1 MRRLSRMRP
10 LPFTWINYVLMIIVA
25 IIFIVPLYWLI
36 SSALKP
42 NADIYHWPLRW
53 FPTHLEWSNFSDAWN
68 AAPFG
73 RFFLNSAIVTVVGTT
88 VKIVLASTTAYAFV
102 FLRFPAKNFLFL
114 LMLGALMVP
123 GNVTLLVNYLTA
135 SHLGW
140 INTYAGLIVPGM
152 ASVFG
157 TFLLRQHM
165 LTIPK
170 EIIEAARV
178 DGAGPIR
185 VLVSVVLPMSR
196 SVLITVALIG
206 AIEEWNSFIWPLVIT
221 NTTSM
226 RTLPI
231 GLAFLKDSEGIANW
245 GTIMAGTAMVALPI
259 LILFF
264 IAQRHI
270 VTGLTQGAVKG

>member
-1 MRRLSRMRP
+1 MRP